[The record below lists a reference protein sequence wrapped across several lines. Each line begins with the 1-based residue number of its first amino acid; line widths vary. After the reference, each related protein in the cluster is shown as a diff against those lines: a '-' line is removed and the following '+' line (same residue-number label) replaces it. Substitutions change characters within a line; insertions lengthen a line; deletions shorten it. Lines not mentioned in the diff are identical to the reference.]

1 MMEEIAKQYAEVS
14 KNLSEVKDKLKEN
27 AEKARVELEN
37 TNNLSKDTAV
47 KVDELLNKQSEMQAN
62 MRAMEQEL
70 ATAKEGLSFANGK
83 REPKTLKD
91 FALSN
96 EDFVKQVRAMAQNG
110 YKGTATLEIRNAVSS
125 VIDGG
130 NMVEPQRIAGILK
143 PNQPRLTIRDLL
155 SWGTTR
161 SNAIEYIRETGFTN
175 AADFVKENPTNA
187 KPESDISFDLQ
198 SASVETLAHWI
209 PAPKQVLDD
218 VAMLS
223 SYLGTR
229 LIEGLKYKEEQALL
243 YGTGDGVTIKGINVQ
258 ASSFNTTNLGELLD
272 TNSTIIDVLRVALL
286 QAELAEHDAD
296 AIVLNP
302 IDWTKIEL
310 LKDSNGNY
318 LYANPHV
325 LNPRGLWGKSV
336 VSTKTMTANNYL
348 VGAFASGAMGWD
360 REQVNV
366 RVSTEDRDNF
376 VKNMVTILCEER
388 LGLTVFRPEAF
399 VKGTLIAG

>member
-1 MMEEIAKQYAEVS
+1 
-14 KNLSEVKDKLKEN
+14 
-27 AEKARVELEN
+27 
-37 TNNLSKDTAV
+37 
-47 KVDELLNKQSEMQAN
+47 
-62 MRAMEQEL
+62 
-70 ATAKEGLSFANGK
+70 
-83 REPKTLKD
+83 
-91 FALSN
+91 
-96 EDFVKQVRAMAQNG
+96 
-110 YKGTATLEIRNAVSS
+110 
-125 VIDGG
+125 
-130 NMVEPQRIAGILK
+130 
-143 PNQPRLTIRDLL
+143 
-155 SWGTTR
+155 
-161 SNAIEYIRETGFTN
+161 
-175 AADFVKENPTNA
+175 
-187 KPESDISFDLQ
+187 
-198 SASVETLAHWI
+198 SVETLAHWI

-399 VKGTLIAG
+399 VKGALVAG